1 MLIGALLKIGVPY
14 SEALIMPVPFAL
26 ALLNGLSKNGRQNN
40 SHSSSSTGGTRKVAT
55 RRKSRENE

>member
-40 SHSSSSTGGTRKVAT
+40 SHSSTGGTRKVAT
-55 RRKSRENE
+55 RRKSRENGLR

>member
-14 SEALIMPVPFAL
+14 SEALTMPVPLAL

-40 SHSSSSTGGTRKVAT
+40 SHSNGGIRKVAT
-55 RRKSRENE
+55 RRKSKENE